1 MTTHTTHHDDCGCL
15 RARIVAMLKAKADY
29 YDHEA
34 HIETDVSLRAMFFAR
49 SATIES
55 CILMIEEMKS

>member
-1 MTTHTTHHDDCGCL
+1 MSDHTTHHDDCGCL
-15 RARIVAMLKAKADY
+15 RARIVAMLKAKAEY

-34 HIETDVSLRAMFFAR
+34 RVETDVSLRAMFFAR
-49 SATIES
+49 SATVES